1 VSSFRLI
8 CIAALTTAMIALAA
22 GSAASQ
28 SATVTDQSGKPY
40 LAGLRPPHDYK
51 QAQNKTAPVNTS
63 HLSTHKSTIKSTRLA
78 TKRQPTVT
86 AKSKTH
92 RPVRLADKINSRVA
106 WPSVEPTATDAPA
119 TSETVLQFAPEDTM
133 STPATSAPASAPAA
147 APRPTTPAP
156 TASAAKAD
164 PPVNIAA
171 TEDRN
176 SVASAIVDEPP
187 PTANTRVQ
195 TERYQ
200 AAERSE
206 SPPVAPPREEKPNA
220 GGHSATAQMLVTL
233 AGAITAG
240 IVGWLMI
247 GFGSVGTIRSRQT

>member
-1 VSSFRLI
+1 LSSQH
-8 CIAALTTAMIALAA
+8 T
-22 GSAASQ
+22 
-28 SATVTDQSGKPY
+28 P
-40 LAGLRPPHDYK
+40 
-51 QAQNKTAPVNTS
+51 
-63 HLSTHKSTIKSTRLA
+63 TIKNTRLA
-78 TKRQPTVT
+78 PKRQPTVT
-86 AKSKTH
+86 AKSKTR

-119 TSETVLQFAPEDTM
+119 ASETVLQFAPEDTM
-133 STPATSAPASAPAA
+133 STPAA

-156 TASAAKAD
+156 TASAAKTD

-176 SVASAIVDEPP
+176 SVASAVVDEPP
-187 PTANTRVQ
+187 PTANTLVQ
-195 TERYQ
+195 TERYR
-200 AAERSE
+200 AADRSE
-206 SPPVAPPREEKPNA
+206 PPPVMPPREEKLNA

-247 GFGSVGTIRSRQT
+247 GFGSVRTIRSRRT